1 MIKRNV
7 DGNYQKLI
15 FNFIFSLF
23 LFQAKIT
30 TCLYTDSQS
39 STDFKIFYSFIPYR
53 FYFFMKPSILQRPN
67 DQLTIRAAAC
77 LTLKIS
83 HSENQKKN
91 PLAHFFFCL
100 LLLDFFSVLCLPTM
114 RERADEKCAESE
126 NLVKIWKKDIQF
138 LTNFIKKRNKIM
150 MWEKVFPFFL
160 FIFSW
165 FDLHTDFNVIS
176 GQLNI
181 STIIFRCVYNNF
193 FIAWNFF
200 FLHGMYKILLFS

>member
-91 PLAHFFFCL
+91 PLAHFFFL
-100 LLLDFFSVLCLPTM
+100 FVIVGF
-114 RERADEKCAESE
+114 
-126 NLVKIWKKDIQF
+126 
-138 LTNFIKKRNKIM
+138 
-150 MWEKVFPFFL
+150 FFL
-160 FIFSW
+160 FYVYRQWERERIKMRRIGKFGENLEKGYS
-165 FDLHTDFNVIS
+165 I
-176 GQLNI
+176 LNK
-181 STIIFRCVYNNF
+181 FY
-193 FIAWNFF
+193 
-200 FLHGMYKILLFS
+200 